1 MAEYELS
8 KKADEDLNDIYRFS
22 SRRFG
27 AAAADTDLLALER
40 RFSILAAQ
48 PGLGRRI
55 DGIRSGYFRYEHA
68 SHSIF
73 YHLSGN
79 GIIVMRVL
87 HRSMDIG
94 RHIR

>member
-8 KKADEDLNDIYRFS
+8 KKADDDLNDIYLFS
-22 SRRFG
+22 YQRFG
-27 AAAADTDLLALER
+27 EAKADAYLLALER
-40 RFSILAAQ
+40 RFSLLAAQ

-55 DGIRSGYFRYEHA
+55 DHIRAGYFRYQHA

-73 YHLSGN
+73 YRLTDN

-87 HRSMDIG
+87 HRSMDVG
-94 RHIR
+94 RHIG

>member
-1 MAEYELS
+1 MAEYQLS
-8 KKADEDLNDIYRFS
+8 DKADEDLNDIYSFS
-22 SRRFG
+22 HRRFG
-27 AAAADTDLLALER
+27 EATADSYPPALER

-55 DGIRSGYFRYEHA
+55 DHVRAGYFRYEHA

-73 YHLSGN
+73 YRLTGD

-87 HRSMDIG
+87 HRSMDVA
-94 RHIR
+94 RHLR